1 MTKDIQ
7 PPFYSNPVPLDRSR
21 HGDCAIRLDQR
32 FAYSKGINAVPVN
45 LVEMP
50 QLCHEYPIAFSPTE
64 VATPVAVLGLR
75 TSENLFVD
83 DAGEWPANAY
93 IPAYVRR
100 YPFIFADDPVAR
112 QLTLCIDEAALYKE
126 TGEAYERLFTE
137 NGNPTPL
144 TQGAMEFCQSYFN
157 AEQETRAFSQALAA
171 SGVLKPLEAVFQ
183 NDERRLTF
191 RGFQII
197 DEEQFNEADNAIFLE
212 WRQKGWLPAI
222 YAHLFSQSRWDR
234 LGELLQQRLDASS

>member
-1 MTKDIQ
+1 MTQDIQ

-21 HGDCAIRLDQR
+21 HGECAIRLDQR
-32 FAYSKGINAVPVN
+32 FAYSKGVNAVPVN

-64 VATPVAVLGLR
+64 EATPVAVLGLR
-75 TSENLFVD
+75 TNENLFVD
-83 DAGEWPANAY
+83 DAGEWPANTY

-100 YPFIFADDPVAR
+100 YPFIFADDPVAQ
-112 QLTLCIDEAALYKE
+112 QLTLCIDEPALHVRACEEFEQLFKE
-126 TGEAYERLFTE
+126 DGS
-137 NGNPTPL
+137 PTPL

-157 AEQETRAFSQALAA
+157 AERETQVFCQALAA
-171 SGVLKPLEAVFQ
+171 SGLLKPLETVLQ
-183 NDERRLTF
+183 NDEQRSLF

-197 DEEQFNEADNAIFLE
+197 DEEQLNEADNDIFLE
-212 WRQKGWLPAI
+212 WRQKGWLAAI

-234 LGELLQQRLDASS
+234 LGELLQQRLDVSS

>member
-1 MTKDIQ
+1 MTNDIQ

-50 QLCHEYPIAFSPTE
+50 QLCHEYPIAFSPNE
-64 VATPVAVLGLR
+64 AATPVAVLGLR

-83 DAGEWPANAY
+83 DGGDWLSDAY
-93 IPAYVRR
+93 IPGYVRR
-100 YPFIFADDPVAR
+100 YPFIFGDDPVAR
-112 QLTLCIDEAALYKE
+112 QLTLCVDEPALHE
-126 TGEAYERLFTE
+126 GSGEGFERLFKE
-137 NGNPTPL
+137 DGSPTPL
-144 TQGAMEFCQSYFN
+144 AQGAMEFCQSYFK
-157 AEQETRAFSQALAA
+157 AAQETQVFCQALAA
-171 SGVLKPLEAVFQ
+171 SGLLKPLEAVFQ

-191 RGFQII
+191 RGFQVI
-197 DEEQFNEADNAIFLE
+197 DEEQFNEADDDAFLE

-234 LGELLQQRLDASS
+234 LGELLQQRLDTSA